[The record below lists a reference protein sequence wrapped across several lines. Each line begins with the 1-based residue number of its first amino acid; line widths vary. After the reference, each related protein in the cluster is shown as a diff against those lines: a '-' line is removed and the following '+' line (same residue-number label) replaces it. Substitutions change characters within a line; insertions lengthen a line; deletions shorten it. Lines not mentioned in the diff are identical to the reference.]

1 MDLAETF
8 QDRRSQVMLGV
19 SVFFMFLFPI
29 YFAMVPGLVG
39 LDDASSSSGPSG
51 KWTVSFTEETLT
63 QSETTDA
70 LSDGDTH
77 EDTFVITEEMIG
89 DNKNLAS
96 VTMTIQCQD
105 QGAVGPVQ
113 NNGVDASSD
122 VSGVSGEL
130 ADQTDGGNCGN
141 GNAASMTWILIDG
154 YDGQDYEA
162 DGTES
167 DIRSQWMDSDD
178 GRGDWIVELSADV
191 QNDLTGLFVASDD
204 QTYDITWTATIFE
217 VSMEPVVD
225 IEDPTTA

>member
-96 VTMTIQCQD
+96 VTMTI
-105 QGAVGPVQ
+105 
-113 NNGVDASSD
+113 
-122 VSGVSGEL
+122 
-130 ADQTDGGNCGN
+130 
-141 GNAASMTWILIDG
+141 
-154 YDGQDYEA
+154 
-162 DGTES
+162 
-167 DIRSQWMDSDD
+167 
-178 GRGDWIVELSADV
+178 
-191 QNDLTGLFVASDD
+191 
-204 QTYDITWTATIFE
+204 
-217 VSMEPVVD
+217 
-225 IEDPTTA
+225 